1 MKTQIELNVPVIR
14 LLIAKDW
21 KLFEKQ
27 LAAYVAAGIVALVL
41 LGMAKKWT
49 FYLGSLMLIVVLV
62 AAACFAI
69 SSSLINERKQQ
80 TLAFVM
86 SLPVSPLDFFLA
98 KLLGNLA
105 TFGVPYLFLTLGT
118 VAVILTTPIPD
129 GLLVLSLLVL
139 GHILLAYCISLSIA
153 MAVESEGWNV
163 FTMIGSMVLINPLIA
178 AVNQMPSVANSL
190 QGDIVVWSAWTV
202 AILFAQVTLSLA
214 VLVVTGWVH
223 CRKKAFY

>member
-98 KLLGNLA
+98 KLLGSLA

-139 GHILLAYCISLSIA
+139 GHILLAYCISLSVA